1 MARVTIDSSLFT
13 DPRFNKALVVLG
25 AKETIGQWVM
35 LLFAAEKY
43 YLSHGY
49 IPTEILR
56 HASIDSCFRDFEL
69 IIETDG
75 GYKLFNQDE
84 QFSWL
89 RKQAEN
95 GRKGGLARASNA
107 KRALSA
113 SSDSSQIKP
122 TITTSIT
129 ITKEKE
135 NIIKEK
141 EPKPTP
147 IGHSSENKFSSE
159 FEEIKNLY
167 PKRKG
172 HLNLAGARKAVVKL
186 LGSGVSLDELKSAA
200 RAYKEDCSKSGRTG
214 TEFVLQMSTFFGKN
228 EIWREYLNV
237 KKKSGFTAEEL
248 GITSTYQP

>member
-1 MARVTIDSSLFT
+1 MARITIDTDLFADT
-13 DPRFNKALVVLG
+13 KFIRFMFDTNPEEAIGEWVL
-25 AKETIGQWVM
+25 
-35 LLFAAEKY
+35 LLFKASKF

-49 IPTEILR
+49 IPFSELNEDDFSTSLFEFGLVTKGEFGYIL
-56 HASIDSCFRDFEL
+56 
-69 IIETDG
+69 
-75 GYKLFNQDE
+75 YKQDE

-89 RKQAEN
+89 RSKVEN
-95 GRKGGLARASNA
+95 GRKGGIARASGT
-107 KRALSA
+107 KQHLSE
-113 SSDSSQIKP
+113 SSEFKP
-122 TITTSIT
+122 ITITSS

-186 LGSGVSLDELKSAA
+186 LTRGESFEALKSAA